1 MNRILLRNIR
11 LAGRALVLAAIAAC
25 ACNLTGCT
33 YGFIYTNET
42 RPLVTNFDQTPVG
55 TRSGEI
61 GTRQI
66 REPITA
72 ANISA
77 LWRTRAIGDA
87 AQKEKLSTI
96 YYADRTVFSILGG
109 IWREDSVTVWG
120 E

>member
-1 MNRILLRNIR
+1 MKQGISSLRR
-11 LAGRALVLAAIAAC
+11 LRLTALKCLCGMCGAFC
-25 ACNLTGCT
+25 LTGCT

-42 RPLVTNFDQTPVG
+42 TPLVTNFDATPVG
-55 TRSGEI
+55 TRSATI

-77 LWRTRAIGDA
+77 LWRSRAIGDA
-87 AQKEKLSTI
+87 TKQEKLTTI
-96 YYADRTVFSILGG
+96 NYADRSVFSILGG
-109 IWREDSVTVWG
+109 IWREESVTVWG